1 MTKNDR
7 NRKKSDW
14 TKAIEDAF
22 RLMGYDGDVI
32 IEDDP
37 EDSKG
42 WIIEHTCFGCSFDG
56 YPSTDDTYA
65 ITMSDHPF
73 IDSNGLKKTH
83 LEWLVFDSNLMV
95 PLYYAIMESPDYQ
108 RIQIRPTPA
117 YLKGD
122 ILYQNLDRST
132 SDKVAKLKQ
141 PCITSEM
148 IDLET
153 LLHNLK

>member
-1 MTKNDR
+1 MAKNDR
-7 NRKKSDW
+7 NRKKRDW

-37 EDSKG
+37 TDSRR

-73 IDSNGLKKTH
+73 IDPNGFKKTH
-83 LEWLVFDSNLMV
+83 LEWLVFDSTCMV

-108 RIQIRPTPA
+108 RIQIIPTPE
-117 YLKGD
+117 YLRGD
-122 ILYQNLDRST
+122 ILYQNLDRNT
-132 SDKVAKLKQ
+132 SDKVKKLEK
-141 PCITSEM
+141 PCITSEI

-153 LLHNLK
+153 LLKNLK

>member
-1 MTKNDR
+1 
-7 NRKKSDW
+7 
-14 TKAIEDAF
+14 
-22 RLMGYDGDVI
+22 
-32 IEDDP
+32 
-37 EDSKG
+37 
-42 WIIEHTCFGCSFDG
+42 
-56 YPSTDDTYA
+56 
-65 ITMSDHPF
+65 
-73 IDSNGLKKTH
+73 
-83 LEWLVFDSNLMV
+83 MV
-95 PLYYAIMESPDYQ
+95 HLYYAIMESPDYQ